1 MANIN
6 DAFCGF
12 LEELSPELIPLP
24 YDYSADNE
32 SYGLAYD
39 ADAYGLTDTDD
50 DDFYELFDDYN
61 ADEDHRNCLMCNVS
75 PGDTYDDYDDAD
87 TDDAD
92 VDTDTDYDADNDT
105 YIDGIA
111 AEEAAGLFNTDC
123 DCWQCN
129 LDYESNPWV

>member
-12 LEELSPELIPLP
+12 LEELSPQLIPLP

-32 SYGLAYD
+32 SYGGD
-39 ADAYGLTDTDD
+39 AGEFDAYGLTDTDD

-61 ADEDHRNCLMCNVS
+61 ADEDHRNCPMCNVS
-75 PGDTYDDYDDAD
+75 PADTDDDDYDDTDDAD
-87 TDDAD
+87 TDD
-92 VDTDTDYDADNDT
+92 
-105 YIDGIA
+105 
-111 AEEAAGLFNTDC
+111 EEAAGLFNADC